1 MKTVC
6 KKPYVYS
13 YSSALLRSPATTTTA
28 TQYRLQ
34 STSNQIRHVLP
45 DAPPAHRKPSPSSAP
60 LAIMPTPAL
69 LRSLLFTSVM
79 SSPLL
84 GPSLALM
91 KWLVESKSALLSP
104 ARNPL
109 VNYLL
114 RISIYNHFCAGTN
127 ETEVRR
133 TVGDMK
139 QLGFTGVIL
148 GYGREVVVNES
159 SATAEGDESRQ
170 AAYEGAVEEWKQGNL
185 RTLKMIG
192 SGDYLGIK

>member
-13 YSSALLRSPATTTTA
+13 YSRALLRSPVTTTR
-28 TQYRLQ
+28 TQRRLQ
-34 STSNQIRHVLP
+34 STSNHIRNVLP
-45 DAPPAHRKPSPSSAP
+45 DAPPALRKPSPSSAP

-133 TVGDMK
+133 TVSDMK

-148 GYGREVVVNES
+148 GYGREVVVDES

>member
-1 MKTVC
+1 
-6 KKPYVYS
+6 
-13 YSSALLRSPATTTTA
+13 
-28 TQYRLQ
+28 
-34 STSNQIRHVLP
+34 
-45 DAPPAHRKPSPSSAP
+45 
-60 LAIMPTPAL
+60 
-69 LRSLLFTSVM
+69 
-79 SSPLL
+79 
-84 GPSLALM
+84 M

-133 TVGDMK
+133 TVSDMK

-159 SATAEGDESRQ
+159 SATVEGDESRQ
-170 AAYEGAVEEWKQGNL
+170 TAYEGAVEEWKQGNL

>member
-13 YSSALLRSPATTTTA
+13 YSRALLRSPVTTTP
-28 TQYRLQ
+28 TQRRLQ

-45 DAPPAHRKPSPSSAP
+45 DTPPAHRKPSPSSAP

-133 TVGDMK
+133 TVSDMK